1 MASNK
6 TNKNMLEVPDHMM
19 AQVVQYM
26 TQLDVT
32 EKEHMDTGVTEDE
45 EFEVRRVLNSRFV
58 QETGWEF
65 LILFKDKSTHWIP
78 EKDCFCEQKIAE
90 HLEGEGEGEGKG
102 IRTAYLFCRVST
114 NPQMGKTSTSLEGQ
128 SSELREALKE
138 LPQYQRIRV
147 YNISGSAYKSIPD
160 IMKRVG
166 KATRPGDS
174 IWVWRVDRLSR
185 NILKFLGWLED
196 LSQKGVEIY
205 AKNENLRYSK
215 HKITFMQCILDAQK
229 ESAALGERVKLAYKR
244 KRARGDEHIGRLPY
258 GKKYRRI
265 LSEDG
270 KSTVRMVVENNPAT
284 MAILKEIKESRFKE
298 PPGVTAERLNSQ
310 GKFKLGRKWNAA
322 MVRRCQKKL

>member
-6 TNKNMLEVPDHMM
+6 TNENTLVVPDHMM
-19 AQVVQYM
+19 SQVVQFM
-26 TQLDVT
+26 TQLGVT
-32 EKEHMDTGVTEDE
+32 GKEHMDTDVTEDE
-45 EFEVRRVLNSRFV
+45 EYEVQSVLNSRFV
-58 QETGWEF
+58 QGSGWEF
-65 LILFKDKSTHWIP
+65 LILFKDRSTHWIP
-78 EKDCFCEQKIAE
+78 DKDCFCEQKISE
-90 HLEGEGEGEGKG
+90 HLEGKG

-114 NPQMGKTSTSLEGQ
+114 NLQMGKTSTSLEGQ

-138 LPQYQRIRV
+138 FPLYQRIRV
-147 YNISGSAYKSIPD
+147 YNISGSAYKSIPAV
-160 IMKRVG
+160 MKRVG

-185 NILKFLGWLED
+185 NIVKFLGWLED

-205 AKNENLRYSK
+205 AKNENLSYSK

-258 GKKYRRI
+258 GKKYRRV

-270 KSTVRMVVENNPAT
+270 KSTVRMVVEDNPVT

-298 PPGVTAERLNSQ
+298 TPRVTAGRLNSQ
-310 GKFKLGRKWNAA
+310 GKLKIGRKWNAT
-322 MVRRCQKKL
+322 MVRRCQKKR